1 MRLIK
6 ADYKIIDQ
14 LEGLEGI
21 YKQIELAGRTCYKSE
36 DKITKDSA
44 KKFVKR
50 MIASNHGAMLEH
62 GTVYLKYPG
71 GGLFNNI
78 QDHNYSDYVNNPYSK
93 VKLILEQAH
102 PEDLLPI
109 AYAYITT
116 NLRVIIENGWI
127 NDLRYICEPTEYH
140 EKRVTVKFTSDIG
153 VNREA
158 NRHRTHS
165 PGEESTRYCNY
176 SKDKFNNSLSIIIPE
191 EIPMDKSIGCLKK
204 WTDNS
209 MDGDSPL
216 KMMCC
221 SLFCERFDKF
231 GIVDT
236 WLFANLACEWSYMHL
251 IELGWTPQQ
260 ARRVLPLDTKAEL
273 VHTAFVSDWKH
284 FFDLRVDGTTGAPH
298 PDMKKL
304 MEPLKSEFINRG
316 LL

>member
-36 DKITKDSA
+36 DKITEGSA

-62 GTVYLKYPG
+62 GTVYLDFTDDWQRGEARY
-71 GGLFNNI
+71 I
-78 QDHNYSDYVNNPYSK
+78 NNPYSK
-93 VKLILEQAH
+93 VYKNTLESSWSAPH
-102 PEDLLPI
+102 L
-109 AYAYITT
+109 YVTT
-116 NLRVIIENGWI
+116 NLRVIVKNGWI
-127 NDLRYICEPTEYH
+127 NDLRYICEPTKYH

-191 EIPMDKSIGCLKK
+191 EIPMDKGIGCLKK